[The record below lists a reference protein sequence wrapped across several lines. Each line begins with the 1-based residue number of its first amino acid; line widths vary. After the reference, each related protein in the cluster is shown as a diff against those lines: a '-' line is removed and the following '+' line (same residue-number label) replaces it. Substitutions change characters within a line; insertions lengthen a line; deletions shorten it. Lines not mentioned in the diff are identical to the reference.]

1 MQPEARH
8 QPTRPRRALMPL
20 LAAVLAVFALSACS
34 NLQIAYS
41 FADNVL
47 AGRADDYL
55 DLDDQ
60 QKELMHE
67 QTGALI
73 AWHRQ
78 SMLPKYAVFFRD
90 QADIAEAGGWTREQ
104 MSAAF
109 SRFRGLLDETVKG
122 ASPFIAT
129 VLVDQTTEEKIAY
142 LEARMAENSAERRAD
157 AEAET
162 AADAADER
170 VERRVDRFSRF
181 MGDLTEAQIAIVRRY
196 TDDGLDNSLRWL
208 DHREKLQSAFAAF
221 LRTEPTRED
230 LARFVHQIL
239 VRSHEFVEPD
249 YQAISEA
256 RWALFENMYFDVLS
270 TLSDEQRDTLVF
282 TLRDYADDMLSLA
295 GV

>member
-78 SMLPKYAVFFRD
+78 SMLPKYAV
-90 QADIAEAGGWTREQ
+90 
-104 MSAAF
+104 
-109 SRFRGLLDETVKG
+109 
-122 ASPFIAT
+122 
-129 VLVDQTTEEKIAY
+129 
-142 LEARMAENSAERRAD
+142 
-157 AEAET
+157 
-162 AADAADER
+162 
-170 VERRVDRFSRF
+170 
-181 MGDLTEAQIAIVRRY
+181 
-196 TDDGLDNSLRWL
+196 
-208 DHREKLQSAFAAF
+208 
-221 LRTEPTRED
+221 
-230 LARFVHQIL
+230 
-239 VRSHEFVEPD
+239 
-249 YQAISEA
+249 
-256 RWALFENMYFDVLS
+256 
-270 TLSDEQRDTLVF
+270 
-282 TLRDYADDMLSLA
+282 
-295 GV
+295 